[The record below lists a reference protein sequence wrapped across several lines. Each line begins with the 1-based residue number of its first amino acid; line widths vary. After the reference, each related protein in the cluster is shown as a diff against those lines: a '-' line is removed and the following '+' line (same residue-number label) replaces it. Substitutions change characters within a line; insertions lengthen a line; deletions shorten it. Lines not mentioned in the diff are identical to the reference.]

1 MSDNNPATDSTPEAA
16 AGQTN
21 AAGQKK
27 EAQPGLNI
35 RRIYLKDLS
44 FETPMGV
51 EAFGQNVQPKIDQD
65 LSVQVNPVG
74 EGLHEVVLLM
84 TVTARVE
91 QRVVFLVEVKQAGLF
106 GTSGLAGPQLS
117 HVINSQCPQILF
129 PYARETIDA
138 ALTRG
143 SFPALMLPPL
153 NFDAIFAQ
161 AVQQANQQQA
171 TAEAAKPE

>member
-1 MSDNNPATDSTPEAA
+1 MSDNNPATDSTQEAA
-16 AGQTN
+16 AGQT
-21 AAGQKK
+21 K
-27 EAQPGLNI
+27 EAQPGLSI

-51 EAFGQNVQPKIDQD
+51 EAFGQKVQPKIDQD

-74 EGLHEVVLLM
+74 EGLHEVILLM
-84 TVTARVE
+84 TVTAKVE
-91 QRVVFLVEVKQAGLF
+91 QRAVFLVEVKQAGLF
-106 GTSGLAGPQLS
+106 GTTGLTGPQLS

-129 PYARETIDA
+129 PYARETIDSV
-138 ALTRG
+138 LIRG
-143 SFPALMLPPL
+143 SFPPLMLPPL

-161 AVQQANQQQA
+161 AVQQANQQQG

>member
-1 MSDNNPATDSTPEAA
+1 MSDNNPATDSTQEAA
-16 AGQTN
+16 AGP
-21 AAGQKK
+21 KK
-27 EAQPGLNI
+27 EAQPGLSI

-65 LSVQVNPVG
+65 LSVQVNPMG
-74 EGLHEVVLLM
+74 EGLHEVILLM

-91 QRVVFLVEVKQAGLF
+91 QRAVFLVEVKQAGLF
-106 GTSGLAGPQLS
+106 GTTGLTGAQLS

-129 PYARETIDA
+129 PYARETIDS
-138 ALTRG
+138 ALIRG

-161 AVQQANQQQA
+161 AVQQASQQQA
-171 TAEAAKPE
+171 AAEAAKPE